1 MAIGRRVQPEVD
13 DAPRKV
19 EHERK
24 AARSPGEMYG
34 GPPAGPDG
42 EGMAPSGWRQIEE
55 AGAIRREAG
64 HPVSAGG
71 VGTGTEID
79 LIEDLGAP
87 GGLGTHRQGQ
97 ERPGRPA
104 RPARKKQQRLPA
116 FNLHRAH

>member
-1 MAIGRRVQPEVD
+1 MAIGRRVQPAVD

-42 EGMAPSGWRQIEE
+42 EGMAPSEWRQIKE

-79 LIEDLGAP
+79 LIGDLGA
-87 GGLGTHRQGQ
+87 LGAQRQGQ
-97 ERPGRPA
+97 ERPGRS
-104 RPARKKQQRLPA
+104 ARKKQQRLPA

>member
-19 EHERK
+19 E
-24 AARSPGEMYG
+24 
-34 GPPAGPDG
+34 PACRADG

-55 AGAIRREAG
+55 AGAIRREA

-79 LIEDLGAP
+79 LIDLGAP
-87 GGLGTHRQGQ
+87 GGLHI
-97 ERPGRPA
+97 GRGRSDPAA